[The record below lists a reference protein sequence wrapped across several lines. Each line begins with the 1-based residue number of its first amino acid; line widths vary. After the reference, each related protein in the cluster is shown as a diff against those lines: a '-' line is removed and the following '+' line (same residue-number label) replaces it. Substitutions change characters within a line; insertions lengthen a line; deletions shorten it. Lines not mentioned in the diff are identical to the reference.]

1 MIRSRPAANAA
12 EIEANTASIGRKIP
26 NGHRQRTQTFGTEA
40 ASYAKQQFS
49 HFADDLSANER
60 AILQRVRA
68 FMETK
73 VQPSRCST

>member
-1 MIRSRPAANAA
+1 MRLNRGQHGIDR
-12 EIEANTASIGRKIP
+12 EEDP
-26 NGHRQRTQTFGTEA
+26 NGHRHRTQTFGTEA

-49 HFADDLSANER
+49 HFADDLSARER